1 MNNHV
6 DEIVALTNDLIR
18 FPSTAD
24 RPDQLAAVTDYAEQ
38 YLAAI
43 PGLFIERS
51 ERNNKPALVA
61 TLHNTRS
68 PALLLN
74 AHLDVVA
81 ARAEQWEPQI
91 ENGRIYGRGSQDM
104 KGSAAVLLRLLKDLA
119 TLDPLPNVGVQFVS
133 DEEIGGADGTARL
146 VAEGWGCDFFIAAEP
161 TDLHICYAHKGG
173 MKSELVITGV
183 AAHGSKPWE
192 GRNPVFALNRGLS
205 KLIER
210 FPQPN
215 DPTWVTT
222 VTPTELHAGNGS
234 TNQLPP
240 ELRLAF
246 DIRYV
251 PEDAPEMIATI
262 IQDCF
267 PDGEFTYTPTPP
279 LNTAPDLPALQQLG
293 QIVAQVRGAEAE
305 LFREHFCTDARFY
318 GAAGMPAICIGP
330 IGAGLHSDDEW
341 VDIASLGQLYD
352 ILWRLS
358 TML

>member
-6 DEIVALTNDLIR
+6 DEIVALTSDLIC

-24 RPDQLAAVTDYAEQ
+24 RPDQLAAVIEYAEQ

-51 ERNNKPALVA
+51 ERNNKPAIVA
-61 TLHNTRS
+61 TLHNTHA

-81 ARAEQWEPQI
+81 ARADQWEPHVRD
-91 ENGRIYGRGSQDM
+91 GRIYGRGSQDM
-104 KGSAAVLLRLLKDLA
+104 KGSGAVLLRLLKDLA
-119 TLDPLPNVGVQFVS
+119 TLDPLPNVAVQFVS

-146 VAEGWGCDFFIAAEP
+146 VDEGWRCQFFIAAEP
-161 TDLHICYAHKGG
+161 TDLQICYAHKGG
-173 MKSELVITGV
+173 MKSELVIAGV

-192 GRNPVFALNRGLS
+192 GRNPVLALNRGLS

-210 FPQPN
+210 FPQPEA
-215 DPTWVTT
+215 PAWITT

-240 ELRLAF
+240 ALRLAF

-251 PEDAPEMIATI
+251 PEDAPESIAAI
-262 IQDCF
+262 IQTCF
-267 PDGEFTYTPTPP
+267 PDGEFSYTHTPP
-279 LNTAPDLPALQQLG
+279 LDTAPALPAVQQLA
-293 QIVAQVRGAEAE
+293 QIVAQVCGADAAF
-305 LFREHFCTDARFY
+305 FREHFCTDARFY
-318 GAAGMPAICIGP
+318 GAAGMPAVCIGP
-330 IGAGLHSDDEW
+330 IGAGLHGDKEW
-341 VDIASLGQLYD
+341 VNIASLGQLYD

-358 TML
+358 TAS